1 MPASLIRNITD
12 LSVRRATAPP
22 SRNIQDQPLTSS
34 QDAKL
39 GYQEDI
45 RQNIT
50 TLTHSGA
57 QTLDGLIQ
65 GLLYVPDISST
76 SPTCNAQQYDYI
88 PQNVTRRA
96 QLPPTNY
103 NLIAIAPWFSVD
115 CAAAYITATRFDP
128 LRGLIF
134 YRPNDNTTNKP
145 PDVSSDVWQ
154 LPSQIDI
161 KSSRYP
167 VFALPGLVGQSMVKQ
182 LSLYSGSVN
191 DVPHGA
197 EIQQAYKPNPK
208 DYVRIWTTLTMVP
221 PKNTTPL
228 WVYFLVV
235 IGTLIIIFLAVS
247 LTSHLIQRRRRISL
261 RRRVESG
268 EVDLEAMGIKRL
280 AVPAAHVKDFP
291 LYTYTSMPANM
302 MTTPTSESLPRST
315 RSSRHGDSRTNS
327 SERSFSAKTLRSKRS
342 ARTVEDQTIAGNFQP
357 RCHICLEPHE
367 DRVTIIR
374 ELPCHHIYHP
384 ICIDE
389 FLTRNSSLC
398 PMCKQSM
405 LPAGYSPVITNGMV
419 RREHAVRKLRQKVE
433 FDDAS
438 SVESGETKLGGWRR
452 RIFHRR
458 QASGRSDDYDL
469 DVVDPDKDSP
479 ASSSN
484 EPSSPSDAGQGDE
497 GEQPAATGKTAPA
510 PTPAPGPATAAA
522 STPAT
527 TSETAAAPKTQ
538 KPSSSKKQRSR
549 TSRPRAISVLPTQP
563 EEGVPKTTGWFG
575 RHSPSSFARERMKEM
590 ADRNAPFEDPDAS
603 RPGWQ
608 RAVNKVFP
616 GLV

>member
-1 MPASLIRNITD
+1 MA
-12 LSVRRATAPP
+12 
-22 SRNIQDQPLTSS
+22 
-34 QDAKL
+34 
-39 GYQEDI
+39 
-45 RQNIT
+45 
-50 TLTHSGA
+50 
-57 QTLDGLIQ
+57 
-65 GLLYVPDISST
+65 
-76 SPTCNAQQYDYI
+76 
-88 PQNVTRRA
+88 QNVTRRA

-134 YRPNDNTTNKP
+134 YRPNDNTTDKP
-145 PDVSSDVWQ
+145 PDVTSDVWQ
-154 LPSQIDI
+154 LPSQIDL
-161 KSSRYP
+161 KTSRYP
-167 VFALPGLVGQSMVKQ
+167 VFALPGLVGQGMMQQ
-182 LSLYSGSVN
+182 LSLYSGSVEQ
-191 DVPHGA
+191 VPHGA
-197 EIQQAYKPNPK
+197 EIQQIYKPNPQ
-208 DYVRIWTTLTMVP
+208 DYVRIWTSLTMIP

-235 IGTLIIIFLAVS
+235 IGALLLIFFAVS
-247 LTSHLIQRRRRISL
+247 LTSHLIQRRRRASL

-280 AVPAAHVKDFP
+280 AVPASHVKDFP

-302 MTTPTSESLPRST
+302 MTTPTSESLPQST
-315 RSSRHGDSRTNS
+315 RSSRLGDSRTNS
-327 SERSFSAKTLRSKRS
+327 SERSYSAKTLRSKRS
-342 ARTVEDQTIAGNFQP
+342 ARTVEDQTIASNFQP
-357 RCHICLEPHE
+357 CCHICLEPYE

-384 ICIDE
+384 VCIDE

-405 LPAGYSPVITNGMV
+405 LPVGYSPVITNGMV
-419 RREHAVRKLRQKVE
+419 RREQAVRKLRQKVE
-433 FDDAS
+433 FDDGS
-438 SVESGETKLGGWRR
+438 SVESGETKIGGWRR

-458 QASGRSDDYDL
+458 KASERSAHHDL
-469 DVVDPDKDSP
+469 DVIDPDKRSP
-479 ASSSN
+479 LSSSN
-484 EPSSPSDAGQGDE
+484 EPSSPSDAGHGDGE
-497 GEQPAATGKTAPA
+497 EQPTAVGTTAPS
-510 PTPAPGPATAAA
+510 PAAAAA
-522 STPAT
+522 SEPAT

-538 KPSSSKKQRSR
+538 KPAAAKKKRSR
-549 TSRPRAISVLPTQP
+549 TSRPRTMSVLPTQP
-563 EEGVPKTTGWFG
+563 EDGVPKTTGWFG

-590 ADRNAPFEDPDAS
+590 ADRNAPFEDPDTS